1 VFFGIGAL
9 KGGRSHLRLNIASK
23 SIAKKYREGKLKRT
37 LKRELNQFLKLLR
50 GKQLRSVSWKR
61 RKEEIHFFLLCF
73 SNEPPAGQLQT

>member
-1 VFFGIGAL
+1 M
-9 KGGRSHLRLNIASK
+9 GGKSHLRLNMGGRPIAN
-23 SIAKKYREGKLKRT
+23 KYREGKMKRT